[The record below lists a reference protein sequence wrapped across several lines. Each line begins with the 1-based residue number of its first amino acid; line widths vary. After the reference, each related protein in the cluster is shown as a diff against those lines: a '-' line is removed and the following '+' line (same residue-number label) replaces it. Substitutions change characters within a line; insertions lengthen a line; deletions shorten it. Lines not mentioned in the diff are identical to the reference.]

1 MWRDQKTK
9 QSKTKNL
16 LTEFLK
22 LSDPNE
28 ILFMCYTN
36 ALIISLQVTDSF
48 TLANSSWF
56 WFLSPKTLHL
66 KTCSEN

>member
-1 MWRDQKTK
+1 MQRDQKTK

-22 LSDPNE
+22 LSDPNG

-36 ALIISLQVTDSF
+36 ALMVSLQVTDSF

-56 WFLSPKTLHL
+56 WFLSLKTLHL
-66 KTCSEN
+66 KTGSEN